1 MVAGFARSGESSRMS
16 YKSITIQQV
25 IKDIDQKKLYLP
37 ALQRKFVWGKHQIQ
51 LLLDSLMR
59 NYPIGTFLFWKLS
72 RKKAD
77 DYVFYEFLPEYD
89 QRRPYNRRKTG
100 PFTHEEIYGVL
111 DGQQRLSSLYIGLMG
126 THAEKAPYKRTWNEA
141 AYEKMCLYLNLLS
154 MPYLIKDQG
163 GIELQEDRNFEF
175 RFLPPAEARRQDS
188 RRVRVE
194 EDGLLVSEQVEPVF
208 WLKVGEVLN
217 WDADPDLDQ
226 FVEEC
231 ADRCANE
238 AQRQAIHDNRRVIRK
253 GLGTL
258 HKRICSEP
266 LLNYFEIA
274 KDDLE
279 DILKIF
285 IRVNSGGTIL
295 GKTDLLFSTIV
306 ATWDDGREEIE
317 KLLQEIN
324 AKGDTF
330 NFTNEYLMRCCLV
343 LTDAPVVYKV
353 NAFKAENVQRIQTE
367 WPNIAEA
374 VRRTAGLLAEFG
386 FNGSLLTSQNATLI
400 IAYHIY
406 KGGHLGKQSRDDIR
420 KYLIH
425 ALLTRIFSNSPDQ
438 ILAALRNSLREEAA
452 AELGAKAYRL
462 RRPEFCFEDLLA
474 VKLPSRKSL
483 AVSALEIESF
493 LERKKGPDAFAVLTL
508 LYPHL
513 RFQDQ
518 VFHQDH
524 IHPFS
529 QFRADQFAALGLTTE
544 EQTHWLECRDAVAN
558 LQLLRGRENEEKNAT
573 PLVDWMAHMPVPEQA
588 AFRRDNYFP
597 EGVGLE
603 FARFKDFHEQRKEI
617 LRAKLRRELAIAS
630 APEAGPADHWEAPE
644 DIVDEDARTLQAAT
658 T

>member
-1 MVAGFARSGESSRMS
+1 MS
-16 YKSITIQQV
+16 YKSRTIRQA
-25 IKDIDQKKLYLP
+25 IEDIDHNKLYLP

-51 LLLDSLMR
+51 LLFDSLMR

-77 DYVFYEFLPEYD
+77 DYVFYEFLKEYD

-100 PFTHEEIYGVL
+100 AFTHEEIYGVL
-111 DGQQRLSSLYIGLMG
+111 DGQQRLSSLYVGLMG
-126 THAEKAPYKRTWNEA
+126 THAEKAPYKRSWNDA

-154 MPYLIKDQG
+154 LPYVINDQG
-163 GIELQEDRNFEF
+163 SIENLEDRNFEF
-175 RFLPPAEARRQDS
+175 RFLPPTEAGRQDS

-194 EDGLLVSEQVEPVF
+194 EDEVPASDRVEPVF
-208 WLKVGEVLN
+208 WLKVGDVLN

-226 FVEEC
+226 FME
-231 ADRCANE
+231 DFTGRCTSE
-238 AQRQAIHDNRRVIRK
+238 PQRQAIHDHRRVIRK

-330 NFTNEYLMRCCLV
+330 NFTNEYLMRCCLM

-353 NAFKAENVQRIQTE
+353 NSFKAENVQRIRTD
-367 WPNIAEA
+367 WPKIAEA
-374 VRRTAGLLAEFG
+374 VRKTAGLLAEFG
-386 FNGSLLTSQNATLI
+386 FNGSLLTSQNATI
-400 IAYHIY
+400 IITYYIY
-406 KGGHLGKQSRDDIR
+406 KGGDLGKVSKEGIR

-425 ALLTRIFSNSPDQ
+425 ALLTRIFSSSQDQ
-438 ILAALRNSLREEAA
+438 LLAALRNSLREEAA
-452 AELGAKAYRL
+452 TTVSGTKAYSL
-462 RRPEFCFEDLLA
+462 RTPTFAFKGLLA
-474 VKLPSRKSL
+474 AGLPSRKSL
-483 AVSALEIESF
+483 AVSEPEIELF
-493 LERKKGPDAFAVLTL
+493 LERKKGPDAFVVLSV
-508 LYPHL
+508 LYPYL

-529 QFRADQFAALGLTTE
+529 QFRTSQFAELGLTKA
-544 EQTHWLECRDAVAN
+544 QQAHWLECRDAVAN
-558 LQLLRGRENEEKNAT
+558 LQLLRGRENVEKNAT
-573 PLVDWMAHMPVPEQA
+573 PLVEWMARMPETERA
-588 AFRRDNYFP
+588 TFRRDNYFP

-603 FARFKDFHEQRKEI
+603 FARFEEFHQQRKEI
-617 LRAKLRRELAIAS
+617 MRAKLRAELAIAS
-630 APEAGPADHWEAPE
+630 EPQSEPLDDWEALE
-644 DIVDEDARTLQAAT
+644 SINDEEALAIENASA
-658 T
+658 

>member
-1 MVAGFARSGESSRMS
+1 MS
-16 YKSITIQQV
+16 YKSRTIQQA
-25 IKDIDQKKLYLP
+25 IEDIDHNKLYLP

-77 DYVFYEFLPEYD
+77 DYVFYEFLKEYD

-100 PFTHEEIYGVL
+100 AFTHEEIYGVL
-111 DGQQRLSSLYIGLMG
+111 DGQQRLSSLYVGLMG
-126 THAEKAPYKRTWNEA
+126 THAEKAPYKRSWNDA
-141 AYEKMCLYLNLLS
+141 AYEKMCLYMNLLS
-154 MPYLIKDQG
+154 LPYVINDQG
-163 GIELQEDRNFEF
+163 SIEIHEDRNFEF
-175 RFLPPAEARRQDS
+175 RFLPPAEAARQDS

-194 EDGLLVSEQVEPVF
+194 EGGVPASDGVEPVF
-208 WLKVGEVLN
+208 WLKVGDVLN
-217 WDADPDLDQ
+217 WDADPDLDE
-226 FVEEC
+226 FVE
-231 ADRCANE
+231 DFTGRCASE
-238 AQRQAIHDNRRVIRK
+238 PQRQAIHDHRRVIRK

-274 KDDLE
+274 RDDLE

-330 NFTNEYLMRCCLV
+330 NFTNEYLMRCCLM

-353 NAFKAENVQRIQTE
+353 NSFKAENVQRIRTE
-367 WPNIAEA
+367 WPKIAEA
-374 VRRTAGLLAEFG
+374 VRKTAGLLAEFG
-386 FNGSLLTSQNATLI
+386 FNVSLLTSQNATI
-400 IAYHIY
+400 IVAYHIY
-406 KGGHLGKQSRDDIR
+406 KEGDLGKASKEGIR

-425 ALLTRIFSNSPDQ
+425 ALLTRIFSSSQDQ
-438 ILAALRNSLREEAA
+438 ILAALRNSLREEAVTVS
-452 AELGAKAYRL
+452 GAKAYSL
-462 RRPEFCFEDLLA
+462 RRPTFSFKDLLA
-474 VKLPSRKSL
+474 DGLPSRKSL
-483 AVSALEIESF
+483 ATSDEEIELF
-493 LERKKGPDAFAVLTL
+493 LERKKGPDAFAVLCV
-508 LYPHL
+508 LYPYL
-513 RFQDQ
+513 RFQDH

-529 QFRADQFAALGLTTE
+529 QFRADQFAELDLTK
-544 EQTHWLECRDAVAN
+544 EQQTRWLECRDAVAN
-558 LQLLRGRENEEKNAT
+558 LQLLRGRENLEKNAT
-573 PLVDWMAHMPVPEQA
+573 PLVEWMARMPETERA
-588 AFRRDNYFP
+588 NFLRDNYFP

-603 FARFKDFHEQRKEI
+603 FARFEEFHQQRKEI
-617 LRAKLRRELAIAS
+617 MRAKLRAELAIAS
-630 APEAGPADHWEAPE
+630 EPQGAPLDDWEAVE
-644 DIVDEDARTLQAAT
+644 DINDEEARALENA
-658 T
+658 